1 MKHWMEKEKPEN
13 SGKKGNIN
21 VLGNKFGKTGENAVL
36 RVLHSLQKLK
46 HYRFLYTWRSWWLPP
61 EQFK

>member
-13 SGKKGNIN
+13 SSKKEDID

-36 RVLHSLQKLK
+36 RVLHGMQRLK
-46 HYRFLYTWRSWWLPP
+46 HYRLLCTWRSWWLPP